1 VGLGLIGKEP
11 MHSQG
16 EIQQHKGLKE
26 FKNFKL
32 KKLAKFWIKL
42 VFKYCTGLNKAIPV
56 FMKSSYL
63 MPGRIELTVF

>member
-16 EIQQHKGLKE
+16 EIQQQKGLKV

-32 KKLAKFWIKL
+32 K
-42 VFKYCTGLNKAIPV
+42 
-56 FMKSSYL
+56 S
-63 MPGRIELTVF
+63 

>member
-42 VFKYCTGLNKAIPV
+42 VFKYCTGLK
-56 FMKSSYL
+56 
-63 MPGRIELTVF
+63 